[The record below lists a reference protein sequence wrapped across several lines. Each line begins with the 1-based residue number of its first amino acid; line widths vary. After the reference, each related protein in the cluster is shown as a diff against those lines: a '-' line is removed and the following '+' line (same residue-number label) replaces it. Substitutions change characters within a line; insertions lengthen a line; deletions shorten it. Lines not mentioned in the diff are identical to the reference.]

1 MKQPAYVLCVH
12 EFILVIFFLLLSAIF
27 QKYEEALF
35 WGTVIHAFFYL
46 FTLISYN
53 CYPLL
58 FKVIQVSPPFAKSFG
73 GHEGSEPLF

>member
-35 WGTVIHAFFYL
+35 WGTVIHAFITYL
-46 FTLISYN
+46 
-53 CYPLL
+53 
-58 FKVIQVSPPFAKSFG
+58 
-73 GHEGSEPLF
+73 H